1 MNLCLLFLIAI
12 GNITLIVYLILDH
25 NRKIKGNSDSEKP
38 PAATENPP
46 EEPSSTANDMVE
58 DTSIIG
64 KSSFDID
71 RLDAYI
77 EERIN
82 KSIDERVD
90 ARVNQILDDKIGDV
104 KTEDVEFAPEEE
116 RQSDIFVPK
125 PRLKPFVP
133 LSDAE
138 TRAAFDEDLR
148 YEDVVTDEV
157 SAPDAKCASI
167 DEIEA
172 AVETA
177 VNPEA
182 TDTQKAEAGKV
193 LNEQKDTEL
202 YARLSER
209 ESIRAGLEES
219 IRLSL
224 EAEMAEK
231 SGYRHKPKRINTVN
245 DDSVADSKSKFNDG
259 FDPDDLV

>member
-1 MNLCLLFLIAI
+1 MNLCLLFLIAV
-12 GNITLIVYLILDH
+12 GNITLIVYLIHDR
-25 NRKIKGNSDSEKP
+25 NRTIKGKSDSEKP
-38 PAATENPP
+38 PATTEKSP
-46 EEPSSTANDMVE
+46 EPPSSTAQEVVE
-58 DTSIIG
+58 ETSIIG

-71 RLDAYI
+71 KLDAYI

-104 KTEDVEFAPEEE
+104 RTEDVEFAPEDEK
-116 RQSDIFVPK
+116 QSDIFIPK
-125 PRLKPFVP
+125 PRLKPFVS

-138 TRAAFDEDLR
+138 TQAAFDEDLR
-148 YEDVVTDEV
+148 YEDVIPDEV

-167 DEIEA
+167 DEIES

-177 VNPEA
+177 VNPDA

-202 YARLSER
+202 FALLSER

-219 IRLSL
+219 IRLGL

-231 SGYRHKPKRINTVN
+231 SGYRPIPKRFNTVT
-245 DDSVADSKSKFNDG
+245 DGSAADSKAKFNDG